1 MQSMSSP
8 SPSANMEGAK
18 DEEKSDVY
26 STNMTEA
33 MGAGKLNSYV
43 ILSELNTKWPFEFCP
58 VTSFGSL

>member
-1 MQSMSSP
+1 MSSP

-33 MGAGKLNSYV
+33 MGAGKLNNYV
-43 ILSELNTKWPFEFCP
+43 ILYLKSIPSGVLPNDIFWFYIM
-58 VTSFGSL
+58 LAL